1 MAELG
6 AVRLTVL
13 VGGHAHRYHLGT
25 RAGVTEVV
33 RGWRDQAPRLF
44 PLPHP
49 SWRNSG
55 WLKRNP
61 WFAGEVLPALRG
73 AVREVLDG

>member
-1 MAELG
+1 M
-6 AVRLTVL
+6 TIL
-13 VGGHAHRYHLGT
+13 VGGYAQKWHLSS
-25 RAGVTEVV
+25 AGSVTEMVT
-33 RGWRDQAPRLF
+33 RWRDFAPRVF

-61 WFAGEVLPALRG
+61 WFKSELLPVLKSR
-73 AVREVLDG
+73 VREVLDG